1 MKRTTIT
8 RKKTKR
14 LSEYDREFEAMK
26 PIIMERAHVLCEA
39 ANFTLATRVAT
50 GQLWTVCGDGYN
62 WHGAVHV
69 HHRKYRSRG
78 GTNAESNLI
87 ALCNDAH
94 SWTHAHGGFGQPANL
109 LGLALSAGE
118 SEDLP

>member
-1 MKRTTIT
+1 MK
-8 RKKTKR
+8 KSKR
-14 LSEYDREFEAMK
+14 LKEYDAEFNRMK
-26 PIIMERAHVLCEA
+26 PIIMERARGMCEA
-39 ANFTLATRVAT
+39 PKFTFHFARKERGL
-50 GQLWTVCGDGYN
+50 LWNACDGSKP
-62 WHGAVHV
+62 HPAVHV

-118 SEDLP
+118 SEDLK